1 MGVARPERR
10 TYVRGNGKGCA
21 MSNAADGRGLATD
34 EFDDDEI
41 EWDEASDSGDDED
54 GLSPIEGLVD
64 VGSDIFDG
72 DDDDAEDDADDD
84 RN

>member
-1 MGVARPERR
+1 MR
-10 TYVRGNGKGCA
+10 
-21 MSNAADGRGLATD
+21 NAADGRGLATD